1 METFTSICPQAAQVA
16 EISLAYQPKVKISQ
30 CPKIHS
36 STDVYRLLLE
46 RWNRE
51 KLEFVE
57 EFKVLVLNRANRVLG
72 ELLLASGST
81 VGVIVDVKLVLYT
94 VIKSNACSFIIA
106 HNHPSGN
113 LKPSE
118 QDRRL
123 TSKIKAAAELMDL
136 SLLDHIIVTA
146 EGYYSFADEGL
157 L

>member
-51 KLEFVE
+51 RLEFVE

-81 VGVIVDVKLVLYT
+81 VGVIIDVKLVLYT

-123 TSKIKAAAELMDL
+123 TSKIKAAAELMEI